1 MQVQLLTGKQQAAR
15 LRVCERH
22 LINLRNKRLIPYIKL
37 GRSIRYNPEAVQRA
51 LARLEVKEK

>member
-1 MQVQLLTGKQQAAR
+1 MELLTVKQQAAR

-51 LARLEVKEK
+51 LAKLEVKELG